1 MATKEKGNIIVPAA
15 SQFAMRKANE
25 LRQNAEKINFQ
36 YAGAKTTRFRDFLT
50 YQGSQTESQL
60 LPYYDRLTIITRLRQ
75 LVRDDPYAAALLSAY
90 PTQIGT
96 STMSSLAGV
105 DDDQDEA
112 ASTFND
118 GHERMWIEFAKRV
131 EYGGLSLHEVEQILW
146 REDLIAGEM
155 FFLKLKNGRLQ
166 MIPSEFCFS
175 DYANILPDSPEA
187 DGVVVEDGIVTGY
200 RFGYRDKYGT
210 LQPGKSITKA
220 ENVIHFFFQDRPE
233 QRRGVPRL
241 SPVLNVLQDIYE
253 ICGAKVNQVKTQ
265 SFISGV
271 VTKNYAPADAADMM
285 RGQNSDG
292 TRSDYQDLRGGA
304 LYYMETGE
312 DMKPFQSSINANDFD
327 EFLKSR
333 LEAVGGAVGMP
344 PECWIEG
351 FRDSNYSSARAT
363 VSTWIRTVAA
373 RRMHCVAKFLEPVH
387 DFWLE
392 KNPASL
398 RGVYDPTEVVFT
410 FPGVPAIDEQKQN
423 DADAKALAACLTT
436 YAQVYG
442 AKGQFWDTQFKQI
455 QREKQRMEALDIAP
469 NFAPNATA
477 GVSQAQ
483 RKAQAQKD
491 DEDDKE
497 AEMRHKE
504 TIVALS
510 ANRPPV
516 PVPHSITVMPPN
528 VNVSP
533 STINIPAPVVNFEVK
548 PSHITVEPPTVNVQQ
563 AAAPVVNVA
572 AAEVN
577 VPAPIVNVAAGASP
591 VVNFE
596 SPAPVVNVTTPA
608 PVVNVTV
615 PPLNASLTVS
625 RDSKG
630 LIRSGDI
637 QSK

>member
-1 MATKEKGNIIVPAA
+1 MANPKTKGEIIVPAA

-25 LRQNAEKINFQ
+25 MRENAEKINFQ
-36 YAGAKTTRFRDFLT
+36 YAGAKITRARDFLT
-50 YQGSQTESQL
+50 YRGSQTESQL
-60 LPYYDRLTIITRLRQ
+60 LPYNDRLTIITRLRQ

-105 DDDQDEA
+105 EDEEDEQ

-118 GHERMWIEFAKRV
+118 GHERLWLEFAKRV

-146 REDLIAGEM
+146 REDLISGEI

-175 DYANILPDSPEA
+175 DYANTMPDSPEA
-187 DGVVVEDGIVTGY
+187 DGIVVEDGIVTGY

-210 LQPGKSITKA
+210 LQPGKDITA
-220 ENVIHFFFQDRPE
+220 SENVIHFFFQDRPE

-312 DMKPFQSSINANDFD
+312 DMKPFQSSINATDFD

-363 VSTWIRTVAA
+363 VSTWIRTVQA
-373 RRMHCVAKFLEPVH
+373 RRMHCVCKFLEPVH
-387 DFWLE
+387 EFWVE
-392 KNPASL
+392 KNPTAL
-398 RGVYDPTEVVFT
+398 KGHDPEEVVFT

-442 AKGQFWDTQFKQI
+442 GKGQFWDTQFKQI
-455 QREKQRMEALDIAP
+455 QREKQRMDKLGIAP

-477 GVSQAQ
+477 GGQPLTT
-483 RKAQAQKD
+483 KEKEND
-491 DEDDKE
+491 D
-497 AEMRHKE
+497 
-504 TIVALS
+504 
-510 ANRPPV
+510 
-516 PVPHSITVMPPN
+516 
-528 VNVSP
+528 SP
-533 STINIPAPVVNFEVK
+533 SPK
-548 PSHITVEPPTVNVQQ
+548 
-563 AAAPVVNVA
+563 
-572 AAEVN
+572 
-577 VPAPIVNVAAGASP
+577 
-591 VVNFE
+591 
-596 SPAPVVNVTTPA
+596 
-608 PVVNVTV
+608 
-615 PPLNASLTVS
+615 
-625 RDSKG
+625 D
-630 LIRSGDI
+630 
-637 QSK
+637 